1 MTKLRF
7 MPCLVITIAMLSGS
21 AFALTIRV
29 APQALVLSSQGGNLT
44 VHTDIPYWEAG
55 MVTLT
60 VNGSTF
66 DPRTF
71 ADNLGN
77 LVAQC
82 SKQDV
87 KEAVG
92 DFDGNHVSHKRRCH
106 LGHICSPCGDRLYR
120 LPVGAACACV
130 SKIQPGG
137 HQQCDRYHRRYVQRR
152 TGDQGSKRRG
162 THRGALS

>member
-7 MPCLVITIAMLSGS
+7 MLCLVVTIAMLSGN
-21 AFALTIRV
+21 ALALTIRV
-29 APQALVLSSQGGNLT
+29 APQSLVLSSQGGNLT
-44 VHTDIPYWEAG
+44 VHTDIPYCEAG
-55 MVTLT
+55 RVTLT

-92 DFDGNHVSHKRRCH
+92 DFDGKWTTATVS
-106 LGHICSPCGDRLYR
+106 LTVDG
-120 LPVGAACACV
+120 
-130 SKIQPGG
+130 
-137 HQQCDRYHRRYVQRR
+137 
-152 TGDQGSKRRG
+152 
-162 THRGALS
+162 LSASETISVTK